1 MTGSRSF
8 QFFAR
13 SSDGKAIFGFD
24 TLEGATTAA
33 LEYGE
38 GAFVIDTAA
47 RTYNPMLHAVRN
59 GELKITGFGGWGADR
74 MGLDRDYIESIKK
87 GHVAIVHA
95 FLAKGA
101 NVNAKDAKGGPAL
114 HWAVGGG
121 KLAIVE
127 LLLAH
132 GVDVSVVDGNGQ
144 TAAELAQ
151 KRGRSEICKLLA
163 PNE

>member
-1 MTGSRSF
+1 MTSSCTYR
-8 QFFAR
+8 FFAR
-13 SSDGKAIFGFD
+13 TSDGQAIFGFD

-38 GAFVIDTAA
+38 GAFVIDTSAQ
-47 RTYNPMLHAVRN
+47 TYNPVLHSVRE
-59 GELKITGFGGWGADR
+59 GELKITGYGGWGAGR
-74 MGLDRDYIESIKK
+74 LGLDRDYIEAIKK

-101 NVNAKDAKGGPAL
+101 DVNARDANGGPAL

-121 KLAIVE
+121 KSAIIE
-127 LLLAH
+127 LLLEH

-144 TAAELAQ
+144 TAAELAR
-151 KRGRSEICKLLA
+151 KRGRTEILGLLDRST
-163 PNE
+163 